1 MRETGVIPPR
11 ARVELLAGIL
21 VDMHR
26 PTARELE
33 ATRRIAGVLAE
44 DVRFNVRDFD
54 RMLEI
59 GILADVQRHELLDGV
74 VLDLDVDA
82 QARAAR
88 VAADV
93 AARLPW
99 SEFGWTS
106 PFAGDG
112 PTAITRPPHAATRS
126 ARRRRERRMRA
137 DKVAH
142 EHCAII
148 RDALAIR
155 VNLQQPEDLWP

>member
-93 AARLPW
+93 AARLPPLKALL
-99 SEFGWTS
+99 EE
-106 PFAGDG
+106 
-112 PTAITRPPHAATRS
+112 
-126 ARRRRERRMRA
+126 REVSR
-137 DKVAH
+137 
-142 EHCAII
+142 
-148 RDALAIR
+148 
-155 VNLQQPEDLWP
+155 

>member
-1 MRETGVIPPR
+1 MYRIAGSDRSPATLYRGAVDRDALGVPLHRFTVKQLHRMRETGVIPPR

-54 RMLEI
+54 HMLEI

-93 AARLPW
+93 AARLPPLKALL
-99 SEFGWTS
+99 EE
-106 PFAGDG
+106 
-112 PTAITRPPHAATRS
+112 
-126 ARRRRERRMRA
+126 REVSR
-137 DKVAH
+137 
-142 EHCAII
+142 
-148 RDALAIR
+148 
-155 VNLQQPEDLWP
+155 

>member
-88 VAADV
+88 VAAGV

-99 SEFGWTS
+99 SCS
-106 PFAGDG
+106 CP
-112 PTAITRPPHAATRS
+112 
-126 ARRRRERRMRA
+126 
-137 DKVAH
+137 
-142 EHCAII
+142 
-148 RDALAIR
+148 
-155 VNLQQPEDLWP
+155 

>member
-1 MRETGVIPPR
+1 
-11 ARVELLAGIL
+11 
-21 VDMHR
+21 
-26 PTARELE
+26 
-33 ATRRIAGVLAE
+33 
-44 DVRFNVRDFD
+44 
-54 RMLEI
+54 MLEI

-99 SEFGWTS
+99 SCSCPYGGTREFGWTS

-112 PTAITRPPHAATRS
+112 PTAITRPPHAARTYCSRLMSRRRPTTRS
-126 ARRRRERRMRA
+126 ACGGPSTRA
-137 DKVAH
+137 GAS
-142 EHCAII
+142 
-148 RDALAIR
+148 
-155 VNLQQPEDLWP
+155 